1 MKFSKLMPNFVSTSI
16 ASCSDNIGLKISCM
30 NHPYRFVFG
39 SHAYENI
46 TPPMNEPEVQSAKDA
61 DEKAVNEAT
70 TKRLNLLL
78 GIVSQKFNLG
88 DDYHVCQ
95 FNDKGKVMNI
105 TLENED
111 FAVAVTVKDSER
123 HGLVV
128 EQ

>member
-1 MKFSKLMPNFVSTSI
+1 MASKIKKTTTKGV
-16 ASCSDNIGLKISCM
+16 LKTA
-30 NHPYRFVFG
+30 PKKEEVKG
-39 SHAYENI
+39 QVKEPV
-46 TPPMNEPEVQSAKDA
+46 TPPMNEPEVQAAKDA